1 VRRLGIMIAGFVL
14 ALGLMFGLGHAVQ
27 ALRAGEEPVVCP
39 DVPLAERL
47 RGHITGL
54 AHVHMERLGGSLSGA
69 LPELPEGVPD
79 PPPERL
85 TVVQRDRL
93 YRTRRFDY
101 APRSH
106 IGAGRTGYT
115 LTVPASSL
123 ELTTPVMFVT
133 SACIPDHPVHLRVWD
148 GKSNLPESEPEE
160 QRLRAYLR
168 EVLPGDRHPEID
180 RARPRLVAVF
190 TATLPGCER
199 PAVLGDADVVN
210 PHAFA
215 GVVCLDSA
223 DAIVR
228 TLITPRSGGPAVREV
243 AVLDIDGDGR
253 DELIVAHSE
262 AVVVGTYP
270 VDASRTVL
278 LTHQPGDEDITVIDL
293 GNDMP

>member
-1 VRRLGIMIAGFVL
+1 MIAGFVL

-54 AHVHMERLGGSLSGA
+54 AHVHMERLGGTLSGA
-69 LPELPEGVPD
+69 LPGLPEGLPD
-79 PPPERL
+79 PPPERI

-101 APRSH
+101 APRGH
-106 IGAGRTGYT
+106 IGAGRTGFS
-115 LTVPASSL
+115 LTVPVSSL

-133 SACIPDHPVHLRVWD
+133 SACIPDHPVNLRVWD
-148 GKSNLPESEPEE
+148 GKSRLPESEPEV

-168 EVLPGDRHPEID
+168 EVLPGDRHAEID
-180 RARPRLVAVF
+180 RARPRLVAMF

-199 PAVLGDADVVN
+199 PAVLGGADIVD

-215 GVVCLDSA
+215 GLVCLDSA
-223 DAIVR
+223 GAIVR

-243 AVLDIDGDGR
+243 AILDIDGDGR

-262 AVVVGTYP
+262 AVVAGTYP
-270 VDASRTVL
+270 VDASRSTL
-278 LTHQPGDEDITVIDL
+278 LTHAAGDDDITVIDL
-293 GNDMP
+293 GNDLP